1 MGKRA
6 LVPGGPEEGLRESDE
21 HEAEHK
27 EATLPLMVAGQTG
40 GAWQAVLV

>member
-1 MGKRA
+1 M
-6 LVPGGPEEGLRESDE
+6 VPGGPEEGLRESDK

>member
-1 MGKRA
+1 M
-6 LVPGGPEEGLRESDE
+6 VPGESDE

>member
-1 MGKRA
+1 M
-6 LVPGGPEEGLRESDE
+6 VPGGPEEGLRESDV